1 LFRVPWSS
9 REKKLAIAFSVV
21 VVIGLFGFFWN
32 REDKR
37 DAAVLLPAYSPALN
51 AKQEKAAPSTPSTLV
66 VDVKGAVLKPG
77 IHTLPAD
84 ARVYDAIEQA
94 GGPQKE
100 ADLNQVNLAQ
110 RLTDGMVVYIP
121 RKGESEKQVPFQG
134 MPSATEGKVHVNTA
148 SAQELETLHGIGKA
162 KAEAIIKYR
171 EEHGKFRS
179 IEDLQEVPG
188 IGESTIH
195 RFREQV
201 VVP

>member
-9 REKKLAIAFSVV
+9 REKKLAVAFSLV

-37 DAAVLLPAYSPALN
+37 DAAVPLPPYSPALN
-51 AKQEKAAPSTPSTLV
+51 AKQEKATPSTPATLV

-121 RKGESEKQVPFQG
+121 QKGESAKQTPFHG
-134 MPSATEGKVHVNTA
+134 MPSATDGKVHVNTA
-148 SAQELETLHGIGKA
+148 SAEELETLHGIGKA
-162 KAEAIIKYR
+162 KAEAILKYR
-171 EEHGKFRS
+171 AEHGPFHS

-188 IGESTIH
+188 IGESTIN

-201 VVP
+201 IVP